1 MKKII
6 FAVMAVAAIGFTSC
20 GNKTQQG
27 EAADPAAV
35 ATEQEATDAI
45 IADEAQ
51 DGVAGII
58 SEIETK
64 EIEGKESESL
74 KEHAEKKAKEVK
86 DAAEQKGKEKA
97 TKAIDDAAKDVKKG
111 LGL

>member
-27 EAADPAAV
+27 EAVDSATI
-35 ATEQEATDAI
+35 ATEQAGTEAV
-45 IADEAQ
+45 IADESQ
-51 DGVAGII
+51 DGVAGIVG
-58 SEIETK
+58 EMEAK
-64 EIEGKESESL
+64 EVESEESETL

-86 DAAEQKGKEKA
+86 DAAEKKAKEKA
-97 TKAIDDAAKDVKKG
+97 TNAIDDAAKDVKKG